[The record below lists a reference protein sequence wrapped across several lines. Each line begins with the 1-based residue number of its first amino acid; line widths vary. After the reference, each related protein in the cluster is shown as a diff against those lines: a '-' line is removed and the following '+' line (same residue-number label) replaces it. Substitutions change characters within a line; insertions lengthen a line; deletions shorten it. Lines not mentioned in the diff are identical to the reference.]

1 MQSLYRALKKAPAT
15 HKLGAIYVIDSVVR
29 RWIEQAKQ
37 HGQDLN
43 IEGRGEP
50 GTYSAAVKR
59 VTELMPALFDDTFKG
74 IPPEQK
80 EKLEGMIKI
89 WDKGNTFPAKMLQ
102 EFKAKLSGENNKAA
116 VQTNGAVGREGS
128 AKKMV
133 SEKFSAPV
141 PSRPV
146 YTPIGYPPQY
156 LYDQGLIPRKAD
168 QVKVNG
174 TARSHERS
182 SQAPP
187 PYTPQQQPAP
197 AQPSQDVNSILAAL
211 ASLPKPP
218 PQQQQPA
225 PVPQPPAP
233 QQPNVPTQLPAN
245 LAALF
250 GQQNGFAGMQAPP
263 PQLQAPTYQQPQPQ
277 QTFQLPQ
284 GFPGFPPPPPSVP
297 QPYAQAQP
305 PPQPAPVQQQPDILA
320 PLRSILPPNIL
331 NDQGL
336 LLKALQLLQELQKE
350 GLPMD
355 QWRPIM
361 QAFTAQHQP
370 AAAPAYDRYG
380 RGRTRSRSPERN
392 AGRRRASPVYGNYE
406 DLTTRKQG
414 NGDRAQGG
422 RNRYRERSPIRNSP
436 APVHGNVAMNGMP
449 MRPKYVGRD
458 NNLPAGCIKVLSRT
472 LFVGGAT
479 GTQHEIETLFSRFGV
494 VQTIVAN
501 RDKRHAFVKMSTRAE
516 ALLAKRTLEDLQNAN
531 DKEIVNVARQ
541 TKWGVGFG
549 PRECCDYTTGESTIP
564 IHKLTDADMK
574 WMLTAEYGG
583 TGGVKLEPGMVV
595 EEPDIEIGAGVS
607 SKAMSKRVLPET
619 SAPPSKRQHREDGG
633 QKNGGGR
640 DRERSKRQNDGG
652 GYGYGAGGPAPQQPP
667 QPMQM
672 EYGYLHPEPVA
683 VAAPPPVP
691 GFGFNFSGAGQYR

>member
-1 MQSLYRALKKAPAT
+1 
-15 HKLGAIYVIDSVVR
+15 
-29 RWIEQAKQ
+29 
-37 HGQDLN
+37 
-43 IEGRGEP
+43 
-50 GTYSAAVKR
+50 
-59 VTELMPALFDDTFKG
+59 
-74 IPPEQK
+74 
-80 EKLEGMIKI
+80 MIKI
-89 WDKGNTFPAKMLQ
+89 WDKGNTFPVKILQ
-102 EFKAKLSGENNKAA
+102 DFKAKLSGESNKAA

-128 AKKMV
+128 AKKTI

-174 TARSHERS
+174 TAGSHERS
-182 SQAPP
+182 SQAPQ
-187 PYTPQQQPAP
+187 YTPQQQPAP
-197 AQPSQDVNSILAAL
+197 AQPTQDVNSILTAL
-211 ASLPKPP
+211 ANLPKPP

-225 PVPQPPAP
+225 PAPQPPAP
-233 QQPNVPTQLPAN
+233 QQPNMLTQLPPN

-250 GQQNGFAGMQAPP
+250 GQQNGFPGMPAPP
-263 PQLQAPTYQQPQPQ
+263 PQPQAPTYQQPQLP
-277 QTFQLPQ
+277 QTFQLPP

-320 PLRSILPPNIL
+320 PLRGILPPNIL

-355 QWRPIM
+355 QWGPIM
-361 QAFTAQHQP
+361 EAFTAQHHP
-370 AAAPAYDRYG
+370 AAPPAYDRYG
-380 RGRTRSRSPERN
+380 RGRTRSRSPDRN

-406 DLTTRKQG
+406 ELTTRKQG

-422 RNRYRERSPIRNSP
+422 RQRYRDRSPIRNSP
-436 APVHGNVAMNGMP
+436 APIAMNGMP
-449 MRPKYVGRD
+449 MRPKFIGHD
-458 NNLPAGCIKVLSRT
+458 PNLPAGCIKVLSRT

-479 GTQHEIETLFSRFGV
+479 GTQQEIETLFSRFGV
-494 VQTIVAN
+494 VQTLIAN

-516 ALLAKRTLEDLQNAN
+516 ALTAKRRLEDAQNAN
-531 DKEIVNVARQ
+531 EKEVVSVARQ

-549 PRECCDYTTGESTIP
+549 PRECCDYTSGESTIP

-574 WMLTAEYGG
+574 WMLTAEFGG
-583 TGGVKLEPGMVV
+583 TGGVKLEAGMVV

-607 SKAMSKRVLPET
+607 SKAMSKRVLPEAGG
-619 SAPPSKRQHREDGG
+619 APPAKRQQREEG
-633 QKNGGGR
+633 QKNGG
-640 DRERSKRQNDGG
+640 RERERKRNDG
-652 GYGYGAGGPAPQQPP
+652 GYGYGAGGPATQQQPT
-667 QPMQM
+667 QPMQV
-672 EYGYLHPEPVA
+672 EYGYLRPEPATV
-683 VAAPPPVP
+683 VAPPPVP
-691 GFGFNFSGAGQYR
+691 GFGFNFAGAGQYR